1 MAWRRLVQMPSV
13 SPEVIGNS
21 ENLRRAIMDE
31 LERGRLTQPLDLEA
45 LRTTV
50 PLLFWHH
57 FSRAFERKARKL
69 PKIGFS
75 PFLGFRPG
83 V

>member
-1 MAWRRLVQMPSV
+1 
-13 SPEVIGNS
+13 
-21 ENLRRAIMDE
+21 MDE